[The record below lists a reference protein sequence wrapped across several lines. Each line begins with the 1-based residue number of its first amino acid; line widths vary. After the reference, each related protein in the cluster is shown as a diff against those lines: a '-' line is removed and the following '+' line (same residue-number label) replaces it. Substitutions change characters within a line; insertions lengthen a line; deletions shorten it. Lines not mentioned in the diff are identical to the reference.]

1 MTFNFF
7 RCCFSIPKYVTYVIN
22 AAQFLW
28 KLRVARYEGVSD
40 ETVLEEERNIS
51 GGMAT

>member
-1 MTFNFF
+1 
-7 RCCFSIPKYVTYVIN
+7 VIN

-28 KLRVARYEGVSD
+28 KLSVARYEGVAE
-40 ETVLEEERNIS
+40 ETVLEEERNDRNIS

>member
-1 MTFNFF
+1 LAA
-7 RCCFSIPKYVTYVIN
+7 YVAYLIN